1 MTVLVS
7 AASQD
12 VRRDEVAQV
21 APNRAAPIRV
31 AVIGGLTRATSDWQR
46 AGDPIGAVVEHHDGR
61 TAGNRAATIAS
72 IVSRAD
78 VVIVITIP
86 NSHNAVAIARRA
98 AAAHHRP
105 FILVKR
111 LRPNSLAEL
120 VAEALAGDH
129 SSGRGSDHAAG
140 PRSAK

>member
-1 MTVLVS
+1 MSAFDRMASRDGWSDEAVPG
-7 AASQD
+7 AAS
-12 VRRDEVAQV
+12 R
-21 APNRAAPIRV
+21 APAILRV

-46 AGDPIGAVVEHHDGR
+46 AGDAIGAVVEHHDGR
-61 TAGNRAATIAS
+61 TAGHRAATIAS

-78 VVIVITIP
+78 VVITITVP

-111 LRPNSLAEL
+111 LRPSSLADL
-120 VAEALAGDH
+120 VAEALANG
-129 SSGRGSDHAAG
+129 
-140 PRSAK
+140 RSADRGASRSAGK